1 MFDTKNKAFRRD
13 VAKSIANRR
22 FEMAPEGV
30 YIPAI
35 RAIGSGMYVDSING
49 VEVGE
54 TPNLIVDQGFVD
66 ILATVF
72 GATSKKAGFYVALG
86 SAAATPA
93 ANWTAANFAANATE
107 ITSTTEGYT
116 QTNRPA
122 WTTATVTTPV
132 VDNYASKAAF
142 TIATASSLNVNIAAV
157 LSDQNRGGTAGVLY
171 SAARYPNTRVLQNG
185 DNYEVGY
192 RLSFSA
198 A

>member
-1 MFDTKNKAFRRD
+1 MNKALSRD
-13 VAKSIANRR
+13 VTRAIANNRY
-22 FEMAPEGV
+22 EMAPEGV

-35 RAIGSGMYVDSING
+35 RAIAKGAYVDYVNG
-49 VEVGE
+49 VEIGE

-66 ILATVF
+66 ILNTVF
-72 GATSKKAGFYVALG
+72 GATSKKAGFYVALFSG
-86 SAAATPA
+86 AVTPV
-93 ANWTAANFAANATE
+93 ANWTAANFGANATE

-116 QTNRPA
+116 QATRPA
-122 WTTATVTTPV
+122 WTVAAASTPQ
-132 VDNYASKAAF
+132 VDNYASKAQF
-142 TIATASSLNVNIAAV
+142 TIATASTLNINGAAI

-171 SAARYPNTRVLQNG
+171 SAARYANTRVLQAG